1 MSDPQAAG
9 VAESS
14 RAFRMLR
21 REHARLDALDLY
33 ARVVERTKGAISDP
47 GRFDKALAK
56 VRKGLVEV
64 TSSKSTLHGWRAQAL
79 FEAVVASLGRVQL
92 LKLEDSGDAFFAGPA
107 IKPPD
112 FRIVCSDG
120 DQMLVEVKNLYQKR
134 PETAFR
140 MRAKDLEE
148 LQRYAHLVGVKELK
162 LAIYWS
168 RWNLWTLADSGRF
181 QPDGAGHLAL
191 SLPVALQCNEMGRIG
206 DRTPATEWP
215 IGLIIYTDPSQPR
228 TVNAEGEAQ
237 FTIGRLEY
245 VVAGRA
251 VAAPAEQR
259 ILLRLMLHGGWPE
272 QASTEVINGEL
283 ISNSFLYS
291 PETEPPPGQPFAMHG
306 PLSSIYSSMF
316 NEATMDEQ
324 GEITALRVRIN
335 PSALA
340 ALIPDDYQ
348 GKTLRIWRFE
358 QVAAGGGVE
367 AGSWPSL
374 EPAHRH

>member
-1 MSDPQAAG
+1 M

-14 RAFRMLR
+14 RSFRMLR

-92 LKLEDSGDAFFAGPA
+92 LKLEDSGDAFFVGPA

-120 DQMLVEVKNLYQKR
+120 DQMLVEVKNLHQKR
-134 PETAFR
+134 PDTAFR

-148 LQRYAHLVGVKELK
+148 LQRYAHIVGVKELK

-168 RWNLWTLADSGRF
+168 RWNLWTLADSGRL
-181 QPDGAGHLAL
+181 QPDGVDHLAL

-251 VAAPAEQR
+251 VTAPGEQR

-291 PETEPPPGQPFAMHG
+291 PETEPPPGQPFALHG

-316 NEATMDEQ
+316 NEATIDEQ

-348 GKTLRIWRFE
+348 GETLRIWRLE

-367 AGSWPSL
+367 A
-374 EPAHRH
+374 EPEHRH